1 MGIPVAAPR
10 GGGNKSGKDVRY
22 HGDSPDGR
30 DHWDGPDYSESLDGS
45 IGWDGRMGPVDRA
58 GGGPEVVTAG
68 RITAGDAMIPV
79 IGACINPGDT
89 LRAAATKLIGERS
102 HFIPVVDGF
111 RRPVAVI
118 TCAGIVR
125 AFLDGLSP
133 ETSLSEVDYLLEK
146 RFTCFQREQDFDPL
160 SGSESDHVLVCD
172 QEGKLIGTVPPS
184 RLLGICRYHL
194 KESKG
199 QVWELE
205 AIVESIYDGIGV
217 CDDQGRIVRVNE
229 GYHRVTGLTPEE
241 GGAGRMIP
249 DLLKEGLLSDSV
261 ALEVLRTGKP
271 YTKIQRFKSGKEV
284 LASATPLFSPDGKL
298 LRAIVNFRDLTELND
313 LKAQWEKS
321 RELNVRYR
329 LELEELRAKAL
340 ALEEV
345 VAESRAMRSI
355 IDLATRIA
363 LVEST
368 VLITGESGVGK
379 EVVAKVIHRTSR
391 RRNGPFVLI
400 NCGAIPE
407 TLLESELFG
416 YERGAFT
423 GAARE
428 GKPGLFEMADQG
440 TIVLDEIGE
449 MPLNLQVKLL
459 RVIDQQ
465 EVMRI
470 GGTRPI
476 RLNVR
481 IIAATNSDLE
491 ARVKKGTFRKDLF
504 YRLNVVPIHVP
515 PLRERREDIV
525 PLALHFT
532 RRFNRKYTL
541 NKKLSPELLKALE
554 RHDWPGNVREL
565 ENMVERFVVMSESE
579 IMRAEDFLVQI
590 DGWRYGEGAVTVNQ
604 LIPLRNAHEL
614 VERELI
620 RRALVEHKSV
630 RKSAKALGI
639 GHATMLRRL
648 SKYGF
653 REHT

>member
-1 MGIPVAAPR
+1 MAISA
-10 GGGNKSGKDVRY
+10 KDCIRK
-22 HGDSPDGR
+22 R
-30 DHWDGPDYSESLDGS
+30 
-45 IGWDGRMGPVDRA
+45 RKRNGPVMAIQA
-58 GGGPEVVTAG
+58 GAARPG

-79 IGACINPGDT
+79 LGACIRPIDK
-89 LRAAATKLIGERS
+89 LSAAATKLMREGS
-102 HFIPVVDGF
+102 SFIPVVDELQ
-111 RRPVAVI
+111 RPVAIV
-118 TCAGIVR
+118 TLSGIAR
-125 AFLDGLSP
+125 AFLEELSP
-133 ETSLSEVDYLLEK
+133 EARLYEADHLLE
-146 RFTCFQREQDFDPL
+146 RNFTCLEREQDFDPV
-160 SGSESDHVLVCD
+160 SGSETDHLVVCD
-172 QEGKLIGTVPPS
+172 REGKVIGTIPPG
-184 RLLGICRYHL
+184 RLLGICRYRL
-194 KESKG
+194 KETNG
-199 QVWELE
+199 QIWELE

-241 GGAGRMIP
+241 GGPGRMIP

-271 YTKIQRFKSGKEV
+271 YTKVQRFKSGKEV

-298 LRAIVNFRDLTELND
+298 IRAIVNFRDLTELND
-313 LKAQWEKS
+313 LKTQWEKS

-329 LELEELRAKAL
+329 LELEELRAKTL

-368 VLITGESGVGK
+368 VLVTGESGVGK
-379 EVVAKVIHRTSR
+379 EVVAKVIHKASR

-423 GAARE
+423 GATRE

-476 RLNVR
+476 KLNVR

-491 ARVKKGTFRKDLF
+491 GKVKKGSFRKDLY
-504 YRLNVVPIHVP
+504 YRLNVVPIRVP

-532 RRFNRKYTL
+532 RQFNQKYSL
-541 NKKLSPELLKALE
+541 NKRLSPDLLKAME
-554 RHDWPGNVREL
+554 RYDWPGNVREL
-565 ENMVERFVVMSESE
+565 ENMIERFLVMSESE
-579 IMRAEDFLVQI
+579 VIKAADFFAQI
-590 DGWRYGEGAVTVNQ
+590 EGSGHGEGAVMINQ
-604 LIPLRNAHEL
+604 LVPMRDAREM

-620 RRALVEHKSV
+620 RKALKEYKSV
-630 RKSAKALGI
+630 RRSAKALGI

-648 SKYGF
+648 SKYGL
-653 REHT
+653 REK